1 MESAL
6 DENTT
11 ALEEI
16 ILSDLASRAKA
27 GAEVGSRRRTMNNMT
42 TGGQSSIRRL
52 GLSVRMFRDGDGIS
66 MVIRSYIWEG
76 SEAMEEARA
85 LI

>member
-1 MESAL
+1 MDSAL

-42 TGGQSSIRRL
+42 TGGGNLVSDDWAYLYACSETAT
-52 GLSVRMFRDGDGIS
+52 GSV
-66 MVIRSYIWEG
+66 W
-76 SEAMEEARA
+76 
-85 LI
+85 